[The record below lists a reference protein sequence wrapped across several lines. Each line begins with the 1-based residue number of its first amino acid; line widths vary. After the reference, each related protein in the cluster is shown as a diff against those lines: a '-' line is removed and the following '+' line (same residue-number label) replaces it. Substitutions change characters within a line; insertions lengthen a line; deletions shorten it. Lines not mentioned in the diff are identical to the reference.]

1 MKKKDA
7 VVSMCI
13 SALLC
18 ALGIIIPMFMPK
30 IWIPPMS
37 FTLASHVP
45 IFIAMFISPASAIMV
60 TVVTSIGFALS
71 MPLVVALRAASHL
84 VFVLVGAFL
93 LKKSGSILQ
102 SMRTAVPFGLLMAVL
117 HGVCEA
123 IVVTAFYYTGNGSES
138 WYESGY
144 VMTVLL
150 LVGLGT
156 VVHSFVDF
164 AIAAGVWKPLCPML
178 RIPVSA
184 KMRVRTAS

>member
-1 MKKKDA
+1 MKNKDA

-18 ALGIIIPMFMPK
+18 ALGIMIPMFMPK
-30 IWIPPMS
+30 IVIPPMS

-45 IFIAMFISPASAIMV
+45 IFIAMFISPASAVMV

-84 VFVLVGAFL
+84 VFVLVGAYM

-102 SMRTAVPFGLLMAVL
+102 SMRTAAPFGLLMAVL

-123 IVVTAFYYTGNGSES
+123 IVVTASASWAVMRYSDLLTRRLGPSGTLVLGKLMGFILICIGVQFVGS
-138 WYESGY
+138 GIRTF
-144 VMTVLL
+144 M
-150 LVGLGT
+150 
-156 VVHSFVDF
+156 
-164 AIAAGVWKPLCPML
+164 AG
-178 RIPVSA
+178 A
-184 KMRVRTAS
+184 

>member
-60 TVVTSIGFALS
+60 TVVTTIGFALS
-71 MPLVVALRAASHL
+71 MPLVVALRAASQI

-93 LKKSGSILQ
+93 LKKSGSLLQ
-102 SMRTAVPFGLLMAVL
+102 SARTATPFALLLAVL
-117 HGVCEA
+117 HGACEA
-123 IVVTAFYYTGNGSES
+123 IVVTAFYFTGNGSES

-144 VMTVLL
+144 VVSVLL

-156 VVHSFVDF
+156 LVHSMVDF
-164 AIAAGVWKPLCPML
+164 GIAVAVWKPLCPML
-178 RIPVSA
+178 HIPVSA
-184 KMRVRTAS
+184 KMRMRTAS